1 VTPASV
7 SLTFEESLS
16 KTVGVTVRIEGEPAD
31 GYAVG
36 GITVEPSAVAVVG
49 PASALKNLTEA
60 ITEPV
65 SVAGASRPVVD
76 DVTIGLIDP
85 VVRLRQAQNAHV
97 VVAIAAAPHE
107 WVVKE
112 IAIDV
117 KNGKGNAVVS
127 PDSVTIRARG
137 PRDAMDVD
145 PAHYSAAVDVTGFAA
160 GRHML
165 PVRVEAP
172 NRIGL
177 LRVEPAE
184 VAVTI
189 R

>member
-1 VTPASV
+1 M
-7 SLTFEESLS
+7 
-16 KTVGVTVRIEGEPAD
+16 
-31 GYAVG
+31 
-36 GITVEPSAVAVVG
+36 
-49 PASALKNLTEA
+49 
-60 ITEPV
+60 
-65 SVAGASRPVVD
+65 
-76 DVTIGLIDP
+76 
-85 VVRLRQAQNAHV
+85 RLRQPQNAHV
-97 VVAIAAAPHE
+97 MVAITAAPDE

-112 IAIDV
+112 IAIHV
-117 KNGKGNAVVS
+117 KNGQGNAIVS
-127 PDSVTIRARG
+127 PESVTIRARG
-137 PRDAMDVD
+137 PRDAMDID

-172 NRIGL
+172 KGIGL